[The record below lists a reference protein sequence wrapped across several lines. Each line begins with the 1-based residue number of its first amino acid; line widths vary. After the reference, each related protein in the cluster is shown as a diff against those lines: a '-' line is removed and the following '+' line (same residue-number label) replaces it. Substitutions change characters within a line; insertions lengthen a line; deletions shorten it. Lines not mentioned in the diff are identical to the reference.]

1 MNITVKEAAELVGGK
16 IFGNENLVFSS
27 VAKIEKAETGD
38 LTFLYHPTFE
48 KFLEH
53 TGASVIL
60 INTKIKKN
68 RKDITYIE
76 VEYPKFA
83 FQKIIETYFAY
94 VQNLK
99 NIDESSFLSETAK
112 LGNNVSIGKNV
123 VISDG
128 CEIGDNAKIFHNTIL
143 MDNVK
148 IGSNCLFFPNITI
161 RENCIIGDNVILHAG
176 VVIGSDGF
184 GYLNN
189 SERKYI
195 KIPQIGN
202 VVIENDV
209 EIGANTT
216 VDRAALGSTI
226 IKSGT
231 KIDNLVQIAHNVEIG
246 TDADITTADMSGASI
261 DLSDDADGTVSLAVG
276 CSDSYGNSAT
286 STISFKF
293 DNTGPSGLANLA
305 ATANGTTAADLTW
318 TAATDNT
325 FNHYEIWYGTNQSDV
340 NNRTETAT
348 EFDNDD
354 DANLA
359 TAATTATTIS
369 GLDNSA
375 TYYFKIW
382 AIDSLTNESTIDAIS
397 FAFSVCGDDVVEGAE
412 ECEPNVALS
421 QSCQSLGWDN
431 GVLDCYPVGHAS
443 ECRFDT
449 SDCANDSGCT
459 PQATNC
465 SVWGD
470 CVDVQRSRTCEDGC
484 SYWIEYIDCECNYDA
499 VNPDQESCG
508 LDVGVCELGLR
519 TCQSDYT
526 WGGCENEIGPT
537 EDPESTCDD
546 GLDNDCDGLTD
557 LDD

>member
-246 TDADITTADMSGASI
+246 TDTAISSQTGISGSSKVGSNCI
-261 DLSDDADGTVSLAVG
+261 LAGQV
-276 CSDSYGNSAT
+276 
-286 STISFKF
+286 
-293 DNTGPSGLANLA
+293 GLA
-305 ATANGTTAADLTW
+305 D
-318 TAATDNT
+318 
-325 FNHYEIWYGTNQSDV
+325 HI
-340 NNRTETAT
+340 
-348 EFDNDD
+348 
-354 DANLA
+354 
-359 TAATTATTIS
+359 
-369 GLDNSA
+369 
-375 TYYFKIW
+375 
-382 AIDSLTNESTIDAIS
+382 
-397 FAFSVCGDDVVEGAE
+397 
-412 ECEPNVALS
+412 
-421 QSCQSLGWDN
+421 
-431 GVLDCYPVGHAS
+431 
-443 ECRFDT
+443 
-449 SDCANDSGCT
+449 
-459 PQATNC
+459 
-465 SVWGD
+465 
-470 CVDVQRSRTCEDGC
+470 
-484 SYWIEYIDCECNYDA
+484 
-499 VNPDQESCG
+499 
-508 LDVGVCELGLR
+508 
-519 TCQSDYT
+519 
-526 WGGCENEIGPT
+526 EIGDNVIIGAQSGVPKSLPSNGRYFGYPAKDMRT
-537 EDPESTCDD
+537 SLRLEAHIRNLPNYSKKIKELENKLEILSKKLEDKT
-546 GLDNDCDGLTD
+546 
-557 LDD
+557 